1 MARLEQW
8 LTAVSEARR
17 DEQTLSY
24 LKACGI
30 GGMELSVSAAEY
42 EQIDWA
48 DFRKNADRAGMQVLS
63 YHLPF
68 AWEINIAAPDE
79 AMRQR
84 AVDIHCD
91 LMRKAAAV
99 GIRRFVVHPSA
110 EPIPEE
116 ERAAWMR
123 AACRSLRQMAD
134 CADGLNSV
142 VCVENLPRTC
152 LGNTAD
158 EMLALCAADSRLR
171 VCFDVNHLL
180 DAYGCTHRE
189 FVEKLGDKIVTAHMS
204 DYDFVDE
211 KHFFPGNGLID
222 WQEIVE
228 LLEGVGYEGPFL
240 YEGGFGPSHWDPSVP
255 YGTYEEARERH
266 LGIRAFRGRNA

>member
-8 LTAVSEARR
+8 LTAVSDSRR
-17 DEQTLSY
+17 DEETLAY

-30 GGMELSVSAAEY
+30 DAMELSVSAQEY
-42 EQIDWA
+42 QQIDWPA
-48 DFRKNADRAGMQVLS
+48 FRQHADRAGMQVLS

-68 AWEINIAAPDE
+68 AWDINIAAPDE
-79 AMRQR
+79 AMRRR

-91 LMRKAAAV
+91 LMRNAAAV
-99 GIRRFVVHPSA
+99 GIPRFVVHPSA
-110 EPIPEE
+110 EPIPDE
-116 ERAAWMR
+116 ERGAWMD
-123 AACRSLRQMAD
+123 AACRSLREMAD
-134 CADGLNSV
+134 CADGLDSV

-158 EMLALCAADSRLR
+158 DMLTLTAADSRLR

-180 DAYGCTHRE
+180 DTYGCTHRE
-189 FVEKLGDKIVTAHMS
+189 FVEKLGRLIVTTHMS

-222 WQEIVE
+222 WQEIAD
-228 LLEGVGYEGPFL
+228 LLEGIGYDGPFL
-240 YEGGFGPSHWDPSVP
+240 YEGGFGPSYWAPEVP
-255 YGTYEEARERH
+255 YGTYEQARERH
-266 LGIRAFRGRNA
+266 LHIREYRGRNA